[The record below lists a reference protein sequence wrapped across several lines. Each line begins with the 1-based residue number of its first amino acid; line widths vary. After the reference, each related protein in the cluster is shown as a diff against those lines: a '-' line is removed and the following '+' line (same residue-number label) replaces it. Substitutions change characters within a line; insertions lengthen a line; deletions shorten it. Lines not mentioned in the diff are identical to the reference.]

1 MRTGEILDELA
12 KLARK
17 DEKLKEKFLESRKKK
32 SPYGEFCKIANEL
45 GYDICIGDLI
55 DAETLEDL
63 RYVPGNYHELVE
75 NRKGQWACDLDQPY
89 RLIFEPHENPIPTD
103 KDGKYIWA
111 EIKGIEVVEIEDY
124 H

>member
-1 MRTGEILDELA
+1 MDISYKNN
-12 KLARK
+12 KLQKYAENENYSKRK
-17 DEKLKEKFLESRKKK
+17 
-32 SPYGEFCKIANEL
+32 L
-45 GYDICIGDLI
+45 GQQRSDIYMKRIGDLI